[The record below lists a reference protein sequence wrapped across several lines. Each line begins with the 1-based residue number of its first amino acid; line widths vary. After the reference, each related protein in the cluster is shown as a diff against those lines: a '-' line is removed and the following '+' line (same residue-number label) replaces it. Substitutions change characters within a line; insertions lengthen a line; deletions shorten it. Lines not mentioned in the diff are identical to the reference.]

1 MGALTEYVEEG
12 LALAIALANRHST
25 ERQGTA
31 AGPSHAT
38 AGVVLRVSDPVVLDE
53 MAAHL
58 REVLAAPRPDQA
70 GPLINQ
76 LFRAHHAAPE
86 LAPDVLGHWRLHL
99 HPRGASREALDM
111 VKAASGLAW
120 LVDGGRWQALKDCL
134 ATRCDDYFL
143 DLSPGTTRRYCSRT
157 CANRVNSH
165 LHRRRHPTS
174 GNDIPS
180 P

>member
-1 MGALTEYVEEG
+1 MDGLTEYVEEG
-12 LALAIALANRHST
+12 LALAIALANRNSSQ
-25 ERQGTA
+25 RRGA
-31 AGPSHAT
+31 AAEPSHAT
-38 AGVVLRVSDPVVLDE
+38 AGVDLRVGDPVVLDS

-58 REVLAAPRPDQA
+58 REVLAAPRPEQA

-86 LAPDVLGHWRLHL
+86 LAADALGHWRLHL
-99 HPRGASREALDM
+99 HPRDASREALDM
-111 VKAASGLAW
+111 VKAGSGLAW
-120 LVDGGRWQALKDCL
+120 LVDGDRWQTLKHCL

-174 GNDIPS
+174 ADDIPR